1 MKLLRITNYT
11 APAGLSGKYTT
22 CFPLCIHRSHRGL
35 RLFRQ
40 TAVRLLM
47 IVALL
52 TTPSSF
58 YSAPGPQSAP
68 NIGVNGS
75 LSANKIQRGRTV
87 QATIVMNIPSG
98 YHVNS
103 SRPLERFLIA
113 TQVKVEAPKGIR
125 VGPVSYPRAVL
136 RSFKFSKKRV
146 SVYEGRATM
155 RFSVRVPKD
164 VATGS
169 KEIKMRLRYQSCND
183 EVCFPPQNKDV
194 SLWLN
199 VE

>member
-1 MKLLRITNYT
+1 MNLIRIINSRPARLARSRSVVPLL
-11 APAGLSGKYTT
+11 L
-22 CFPLCIHRSHRGL
+22 
-35 RLFRQ
+35 
-40 TAVRLLM
+40 
-47 IVALL
+47 IVAFL

-58 YSAPGPQSAP
+58 YSAPVTQSAP

-87 QATIVMNIPSG
+87 QATIVMDIPSG

-103 SRPLERFLIA
+103 SRPLEKFLIA
-113 TQVKVEAPKGIR
+113 TQVKVEAPQGIR

-136 RSFKFSKKRV
+136 RNFKFSKNRV

-155 RFSVRVPKD
+155 RFTVTVPRD
-164 VATGS
+164 VSTGS
-169 KEIKMRLRYQSCND
+169 KEIKVRLRYQSCND
-183 EVCFPPQNKDV
+183 EVCFPPQSREL